1 MNTNTLSLSANTEKI
16 TPLTE
21 VTLGDLWQE
30 AEQLG
35 KVSVD
40 STWQDPYKVTI
51 RFNRRSGTIVWAE
64 GKNTSILFA
73 LEAAIREAREM
84 GAGTPG

>member
-1 MNTNTLSLSANTEKI
+1 MNTKTISLSANTDNI

-21 VTLGDLWQE
+21 VTLGELWHE

-35 KVSVD
+35 KVNVD
-40 STWQDPYKVTI
+40 STWQDPYKVHI

-64 GKNTSILFA
+64 GKNSNILFA